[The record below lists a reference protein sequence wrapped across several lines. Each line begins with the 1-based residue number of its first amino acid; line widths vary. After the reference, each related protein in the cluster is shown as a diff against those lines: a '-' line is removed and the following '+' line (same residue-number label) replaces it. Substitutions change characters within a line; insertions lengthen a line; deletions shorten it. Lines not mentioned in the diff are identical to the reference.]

1 MARLEGKELEG
12 ARASALKAMAIN
24 PDLPRKSSRIASNL
38 AAVFMSTNDKMH
50 AMPLLRQALEQD
62 PENAEAREL
71 LANAE
76 KE

>member
-1 MARLEGKELEG
+1 
-12 ARASALKAMAIN
+12 
-24 PDLPRKSSRIASNL
+24 
-38 AAVFMSTNDKMH
+38 MH